1 MTPTSKKYIVKL
13 TDDELKRLNKIL
25 RQKNTSE
32 TVANRIR
39 ILKDM
44 DANHPPVKTYKQCAS
59 DHGISEPTITNVVKK
74 FVNEGLDATIKL
86 KRSVNSD
93 NAQRKVDGRV
103 EAKLLEVACG
113 PVPKGHSRWT
123 LRLLEAQMKIILDEP
138 ISREAIRRTLK
149 KTTSTSP
156 QRLLVP
162 PKERRPRIHSLHGR
176 CSGCL

>member
-32 TVANRIR
+32 MVANRIR

-44 DANHPPVKTYKQCAS
+44 DTNHLSVKTYKQHAS
-59 DHGISEPTITNVVKK
+59 DHGISEPIITNVVRK

-86 KRSVNSD
+86 KWSVNLD

-103 EAKLLEVACG
+103 
-113 PVPKGHSRWT
+113 
-123 LRLLEAQMKIILDEP
+123 
-138 ISREAIRRTLK
+138 
-149 KTTSTSP
+149 
-156 QRLLVP
+156 
-162 PKERRPRIHSLHGR
+162 
-176 CSGCL
+176 

>member
-32 TVANRIR
+32 TVANGIR

-74 FVNEGLDATIKL
+74 FVNEGLD
-86 KRSVNSD
+86 
-93 NAQRKVDGRV
+93 
-103 EAKLLEVACG
+103 
-113 PVPKGHSRWT
+113 GHHQ
-123 LRLLEAQMKIILDEP
+123 A
-138 ISREAIRRTLK
+138 
-149 KTTSTSP
+149 
-156 QRLLVP
+156 
-162 PKERRPRIHSLHGR
+162 
-176 CSGCL
+176 

>member
-44 DANHPPVKTYKQCAS
+44 DANHPPVKTYKRCAS

-113 PVPKGHSRWT
+113 PVPKGHSRYRTILIENGGYTVFNAITSWLHHASFT
-123 LRLLEAQMKIILDEP
+123 EVPKSILVFTKISI
-138 ISREAIRRTLK
+138 
-149 KTTSTSP
+149 
-156 QRLLVP
+156 
-162 PKERRPRIHSLHGR
+162 
-176 CSGCL
+176 

>member
-1 MTPTSKKYIVKL
+1 
-13 TDDELKRLNKIL
+13 
-25 RQKNTSE
+25 
-32 TVANRIR
+32 
-39 ILKDM
+39 M

-59 DHGISEPTITNVVKK
+59 DHGISEPTITNVVRK

-149 KTTSTSP
+149 KPTSTSP